1 MKGFKSLPKYL
12 PPRVEH
18 PKNKKDFK
26 YIPKKIFQTW
36 ETNKV
41 SLEMYDAVHTW
52 IDKNPDWEY
61 HFFDAKARRNFIK
74 DNFPK
79 KVLEAYDALIPGAY
93 KADLWRYC
101 VLYIHG
107 GVYAD
112 IKLVLCNQ
120 LDKLI
125 DTNTQFTSVKERW
138 PEKGGVHN
146 SFLCSMPKHKFLKS
160 AIDLIV
166 YNVNSGYFGEKAI
179 SPTGPFALGMAIN
192 LVLGRDVRKDFKVG
206 FQRVADFE
214 FTLWFFSRKHLF
226 SKSPKIHTVF
236 LDRKHKYKCFHTKY
250 KFYSQEKKLVLKGD
264 NKKDYGYCWENLEI
278 YDSTPIDREKILYPV
293 ISQVKKAYKK
303 KNYKKARKLIKE
315 RFFKY
320 KQFKLVLFRCLVQY
334 EILMPILRVLRI
346 VK

>member
-1 MKGFKSLPKYL
+1 MQKQLPDYL
-12 PPRVEH
+12 APRDTSSS
-18 PKNKKDFK
+18 NKKDYK
-26 YIPKKIFQTW
+26 YIPKKIFQTYK
-36 ETNKV
+36 TNQV
-41 SLEMYDAVHTW
+41 SSGMYDAVYTC

-61 HFFDAKARRNFIK
+61 HFFDNDDCRNFIK

-79 KVLEAYDALIPGAY
+79 KVLDAYDTLIPGAY

-101 VLYIHG
+101 ILYIHG

-112 IKLVLCNQ
+112 IKLVLNNQ

-125 DTNTQFTSVKERW
+125 DINTQFTSVKERW

-192 LVLGRDVRKDFKVG
+192 LVLGRNVRKDFKIG
-206 FQRVADFE
+206 FQRVSGFE
-214 FTLWFFSRKHLF
+214 FTLWFLSRKHLF

-236 LDRKHKYKCFHTKY
+236 LDRKHKDKCFHTRY
-250 KFYSQEKKLVLKGD
+250 KSYGQEKKLVLKA
-264 NKKDYGYCWENLEI
+264 NSKKDYGDYWENFEI
-278 YDSTPIDREKILYPV
+278 YDSIPVDRKKILYPV
-293 ISQVKKAYKK
+293 IFQVKKAYKN

-334 EILMPILRVLRI
+334 EILIPILRI